1 MVTSGLS
8 DDGVDPICR
17 CVLSQSAA
25 TSSKL
30 PDPLTKQHNHDDD
43 DDDYDDDDGD
53 GDDDDADDDNHTNT
67 LHHITLHSI
76 AIVTSYLHHNS
87 LIYRKFIVQYGPTEV
102 QKQTLQD
109 NKIDL
114 PFSRFQVLAQA
125 KI

>member
-1 MVTSGLS
+1 MVSRLS

-43 DDDYDDDDGD
+43 DDGDDGD
-53 GDDDDADDDNHTNT
+53 DGGDDDDDADDDNHTNT

-102 QKQTLQD
+102 HKQTLQG

-114 PFSRFQVLAQA
+114 AFSKFQVLAQA